1 MYKVLCEEGFASMLR
16 LTKIP
21 AVNYGSSKSARPGN
35 MLEFYMDNST
45 QHGINV

>member
-1 MYKVLCEEGFASMLR
+1 MYKVLCGEGFASMLR

-21 AVNYGSSKSARPGN
+21 AVNYGSSKSAGPGD
-35 MLEFYMDNST
+35 MLEFYMTNL